1 MRQLLWIPICIVAL
15 LVPVVVLAGGG
26 QGGFDGVVDSIESR
40 YHVHATRIPFLGCH
54 CDRSPALLLSAGHD
68 APTMLKGTRSAIIKR
83 LQPVSIHGQMSVD
96 VFFVDPEDPEEEI
109 RHARVGSENTPRDL
123 DVGDRVTLHYL
134 MGSVTQITKV

>member
-1 MRQLLWIPICIVAL
+1 
-15 LVPVVVLAGGG
+15 
-26 QGGFDGVVDSIESR
+26 
-40 YHVHATRIPFLGCH
+40 
-54 CDRSPALLLSAGHD
+54 
-68 APTMLKGTRSAIIKR
+68 MLKGTRSAIIKR